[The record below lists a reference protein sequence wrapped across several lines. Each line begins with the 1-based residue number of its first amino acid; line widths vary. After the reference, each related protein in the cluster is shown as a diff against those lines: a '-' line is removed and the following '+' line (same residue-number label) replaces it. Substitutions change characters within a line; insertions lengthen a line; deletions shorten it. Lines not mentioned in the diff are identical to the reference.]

1 MIFSFSVN
9 DDNNN
14 VINVNINSNHN
25 VIEILKL
32 KEYRDIIAT
41 TITDNFIKPI
51 ILCQGNHCT

>member
-9 DDNNN
+9 NDNNN

-25 VIEILKL
+25 IIEILKL
-32 KEYRDIIAT
+32 KEYRDIVAT

-51 ILCQGNHCT
+51 ILCQGNCCT